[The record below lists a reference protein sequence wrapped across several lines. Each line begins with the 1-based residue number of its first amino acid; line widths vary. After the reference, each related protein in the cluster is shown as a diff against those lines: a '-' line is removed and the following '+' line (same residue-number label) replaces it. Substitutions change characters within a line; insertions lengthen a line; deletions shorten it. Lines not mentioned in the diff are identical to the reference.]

1 MAEPGAEKVPV
12 TVWLSVRWASETPT
26 CMAQCHPVW
35 TVKRVMGNQA
45 NDRSLYLTV
54 LFCEDLVHT
63 ITNCVKQTNKKAR
76 KEVMQ
81 GFISVFLRYSLMALN
96 FTHFPGRLWFWV
108 SSAAGVCAHP
118 TAGGGCEVRLG
129 MWWPQCP
136 CVSLSPSPVTHGAP
150 AAVEVKVW
158 CDVMSQAW

>member
-1 MAEPGAEKVPV
+1 MQRRCQSPRDSLWGEPLIPPPAWHSATQSGLWRGLWEIG
-12 TVWLSVRWASETPT
+12 E
-26 CMAQCHPVW
+26 
-35 TVKRVMGNQA
+35 
-45 NDRSLYLTV
+45 NDPSLYLTV

-76 KEVMQ
+76 KEVMR

-96 FTHFPGRLWFWV
+96 FTHFPDRLWFLV
-108 SSAAGVCAHP
+108 SLAAGVCAHP

-136 CVSLSPSPVTHGAP
+136 CVSLSPSPGTHGAP